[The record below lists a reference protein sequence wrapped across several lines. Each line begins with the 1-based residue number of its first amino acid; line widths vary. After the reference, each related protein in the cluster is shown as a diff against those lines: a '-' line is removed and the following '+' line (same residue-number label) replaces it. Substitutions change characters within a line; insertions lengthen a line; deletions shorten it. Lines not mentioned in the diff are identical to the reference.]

1 VHLTEKRRPSNIKKN
16 VQKITLKNIRKF
28 TEVHLVIV
36 REFRILK
43 KNFIFKILKCTEM
56 PYKS

>member
-1 VHLTEKRRPSNIKKN
+1 LIAWCTLLKREGPPTSRKMFKK
-16 VQKITLKNIRKF
+16 KPLKNIRKF

-43 KNFIFKILKCTEM
+43 KNSFS
-56 PYKS
+56 KS